1 MKISKLT
8 ITSIFPGYPDLVKVK
23 NPETERATRLIQE
36 RIYAR
41 NGYFTENDNI
51 PEFLKHVISSVKSI
65 TNKRKKCQ
73 KHLLDKIL
81 TQKSQLV

>member
-41 NGYFTENDNI
+41 NGYFTENDNL
-51 PEFLKHVISSVKSI
+51 PEFLKHVISSVKNI
-65 TNKRKKCQ
+65 TNQEKEVPKTF
-73 KHLLDKIL
+73 IG
-81 TQKSQLV
+81 

>member
-51 PEFLKHVISSVKSI
+51 PEFLKQVISSVKNI
-65 TNKRKKCQ
+65 TNTEKEVPKTF
-73 KHLLDKIL
+73 IG
-81 TQKSQLV
+81 

>member
-51 PEFLKHVISSVKSI
+51 PEFLKHVISSVKNI
-65 TNKRKKCQ
+65 TNTEKEVP
-73 KHLLDKIL
+73 KIFIG
-81 TQKSQLV
+81 

>member
-23 NPETERATRLIQE
+23 NPESERATRLIQE

-51 PEFLKHVISSVKSI
+51 PEFLKHVISSVKNI
-65 TNKRKKCQ
+65 TNTEKEVPKTF
-73 KHLLDKIL
+73 IG
-81 TQKSQLV
+81 

>member
-51 PEFLKHVISSVKSI
+51 PEFLKHVISSVKNI
-65 TNKRKKCQ
+65 TSTEKEVPKTF
-73 KHLLDKIL
+73 IG
-81 TQKSQLV
+81 

>member
-23 NPETERATRLIQE
+23 NPETERPTRLIQE

-51 PEFLKHVISSVKSI
+51 PEFLKHVISSVKNI
-65 TNKRKKCQ
+65 TNTEKEVPKTF
-73 KHLLDKIL
+73 IG
-81 TQKSQLV
+81 

>member
-51 PEFLKHVISSVKSI
+51 PEFLKHVISSVKNI
-65 TNKRKKCQ
+65 TNQEKEVPKTF
-73 KHLLDKIL
+73 IG
-81 TQKSQLV
+81 

>member
-51 PEFLKHVISSVKSI
+51 PEFLKHVISSVKNI
-65 TNKRKKCQ
+65 TNTEKDVPKTF
-73 KHLLDKIL
+73 IG
-81 TQKSQLV
+81 

>member
-51 PEFLKHVISSVKSI
+51 PEFLKHVISSVKNI
-65 TNKRKKCQ
+65 TNKEKEVSKTF
-73 KHLLDKIL
+73 IG
-81 TQKSQLV
+81 

>member
-8 ITSIFPGYPDLVKVK
+8 ITSIFTVYPDLVKVK
-23 NPETERATRLIQE
+23 NPETERATRLIEE

-51 PEFLKHVISSVKSI
+51 PEFLKHVISSVKNI
-65 TNKRKKCQ
+65 TNTEKEVPKTF
-73 KHLLDKIL
+73 IG
-81 TQKSQLV
+81 

>member
-8 ITSIFPGYPDLVKVK
+8 ITSIFPGYSDLEKVK

-51 PEFLKHVISSVKSI
+51 PEFLKHVISSVKNI
-65 TNKRKKCQ
+65 TNKEKEVPKTF
-73 KHLLDKIL
+73 IG
-81 TQKSQLV
+81 

>member
-51 PEFLKHVISSVKSI
+51 PEFLKHVISSVKNI
-65 TNKRKKCQ
+65 TNTEKEVPKTF
-73 KHLLDKIL
+73 IG
-81 TQKSQLV
+81 

>member
-8 ITSIFPGYPDLVKVK
+8 IISIFPGYPDLVKVK

-51 PEFLKHVISSVKSI
+51 PEFLKHVISSVKNI
-65 TNKRKKCQ
+65 TNKEKEVPKTF
-73 KHLLDKIL
+73 IG
-81 TQKSQLV
+81 

>member
-23 NPETERATRLIQE
+23 NPEMERATRLIQE

-51 PEFLKHVISSVKSI
+51 PEFLKHVISSVKNI
-65 TNKRKKCQ
+65 TNTEKEVPKTF
-73 KHLLDKIL
+73 IG
-81 TQKSQLV
+81 

>member
-51 PEFLKHVISSVKSI
+51 PEFLKHVISSVENI
-65 TNKRKKCQ
+65 TNTEKEVPKTF
-73 KHLLDKIL
+73 IG
-81 TQKSQLV
+81 

>member
-51 PEFLKHVISSVKSI
+51 PEFLKHVISSVKNI
-65 TNKRKKCQ
+65 TNTEKEVPKPF
-73 KHLLDKIL
+73 IG
-81 TQKSQLV
+81 

>member
-8 ITSIFPGYPDLVKVK
+8 ITSIFPGYPDLGKVK

-51 PEFLKHVISSVKSI
+51 PEFLKHVISSVKNI
-65 TNKRKKCQ
+65 TNTEKEVPKTF
-73 KHLLDKIL
+73 IG
-81 TQKSQLV
+81 

>member
-41 NGYFTENDNI
+41 NGYFTENDSI

-65 TNKRKKCQ
+65 TNKEKEVPKTF
-73 KHLLDKIL
+73 IG
-81 TQKSQLV
+81 

>member
-51 PEFLKHVISSVKSI
+51 PEFLKHVISSVKNT
-65 TNKRKKCQ
+65 TNTEKEVQ
-73 KHLLDKIL
+73 KTFIG
-81 TQKSQLV
+81 

>member
-51 PEFLKHVISSVKSI
+51 PEFLKHVISSVKNI
-65 TNKRKKCQ
+65 TNKEKEVPKTF
-73 KHLLDKIL
+73 IG
-81 TQKSQLV
+81 

>member
-41 NGYFTENDNI
+41 NGYFKENDNI
-51 PEFLKHVISSVKSI
+51 PEFLKHVISSVKNI
-65 TNKRKKCQ
+65 TNTEKEVPKTF
-73 KHLLDKIL
+73 IG
-81 TQKSQLV
+81 

>member
-51 PEFLKHVISSVKSI
+51 PEFLKHVISSVKNI
-65 TNKRKKCQ
+65 TNK
-73 KHLLDKIL
+73 DKEVPKTFIG
-81 TQKSQLV
+81 

>member
-51 PEFLKHVISSVKSI
+51 PEFLKHVISSVNNI
-65 TNKRKKCQ
+65 TNTEKEVPKT
-73 KHLLDKIL
+73 LIG
-81 TQKSQLV
+81 

>member
-51 PEFLKHVISSVKSI
+51 PEFLKHVISSVKNI
-65 TNKRKKCQ
+65 TKTEKEVPKTF
-73 KHLLDKIL
+73 IG
-81 TQKSQLV
+81 

>member
-41 NGYFTENDNI
+41 NGYFTENVNI
-51 PEFLKHVISSVKSI
+51 PEFLKHVISSVKNI
-65 TNKRKKCQ
+65 TNKEKEVPKT
-73 KHLLDKIL
+73 LIG
-81 TQKSQLV
+81 

>member
-51 PEFLKHVISSVKSI
+51 PEFLRHVISGVKSI
-65 TNKRKKCQ
+65 TNKEKEVPKTF
-73 KHLLDKIL
+73 IG
-81 TQKSQLV
+81 

>member
-51 PEFLKHVISSVKSI
+51 PEFLRHVISSVKNI
-65 TNKRKKCQ
+65 TNKEKEVPKTF
-73 KHLLDKIL
+73 IG
-81 TQKSQLV
+81 

>member
-51 PEFLKHVISSVKSI
+51 PEFLKHVISSVKNT
-65 TNKRKKCQ
+65 TNKEKEVPKTF
-73 KHLLDKIL
+73 IG
-81 TQKSQLV
+81 

>member
-1 MKISKLT
+1 MKIRKLT

-51 PEFLKHVISSVKSI
+51 PEFLKHVISSVKNI
-65 TNKRKKCQ
+65 TNTEKEVPKTF
-73 KHLLDKIL
+73 IG
-81 TQKSQLV
+81 

>member
-8 ITSIFPGYPDLVKVK
+8 ITSIFPGYPDLVKAK

-51 PEFLKHVISSVKSI
+51 PEFLKHVISSVKNI
-65 TNKRKKCQ
+65 TNTEKEVPKTF
-73 KHLLDKIL
+73 IG
-81 TQKSQLV
+81 

>member
-51 PEFLKHVISSVKSI
+51 PEFLRHVISSVKNI
-65 TNKRKKCQ
+65 TSKEKEVPKTF
-73 KHLLDKIL
+73 IG
-81 TQKSQLV
+81 

>member
-8 ITSIFPGYPDLVKVK
+8 ITSIFPGYSDLVKVK

-51 PEFLKHVISSVKSI
+51 PEFLKHVISSVKNT
-65 TNKRKKCQ
+65 TNTEKEVPKTF
-73 KHLLDKIL
+73 IG
-81 TQKSQLV
+81 

>member
-1 MKISKLT
+1 MTISKLT
-8 ITSIFPGYPDLVKVK
+8 ITSIFPGYPELVKVK

-51 PEFLKHVISSVKSI
+51 PEFLKHVISSVKNI
-65 TNKRKKCQ
+65 TNTEKEVPKTF
-73 KHLLDKIL
+73 IG
-81 TQKSQLV
+81 

>member
-51 PEFLKHVISSVKSI
+51 PEFLRHVISSVKNI
-65 TNKRKKCQ
+65 TNTEKEVPKTF
-73 KHLLDKIL
+73 IG
-81 TQKSQLV
+81 

>member
-51 PEFLKHVISSVKSI
+51 PEFLKHVISSVKNI
-65 TNKRKKCQ
+65 TNAEKEVPKTF
-73 KHLLDKIL
+73 IG
-81 TQKSQLV
+81 

>member
-51 PEFLKHVISSVKSI
+51 PEFLKHVVSSVKNI
-65 TNKRKKCQ
+65 TNTETEVPKTF
-73 KHLLDKIL
+73 IG
-81 TQKSQLV
+81 

>member
-8 ITSIFPGYPDLVKVK
+8 ITSIYPGYPDLVKVK

-51 PEFLKHVISSVKSI
+51 PEFLKHVISSVKNI
-65 TNKRKKCQ
+65 TNTEKEVPKTF
-73 KHLLDKIL
+73 IG
-81 TQKSQLV
+81 

>member
-51 PEFLKHVISSVKSI
+51 PEFLKHVTSSVKNI
-65 TNKRKKCQ
+65 TNKEKEVSKTF
-73 KHLLDKIL
+73 IG
-81 TQKSQLV
+81 

>member
-65 TNKRKKCQ
+65 TNKEKEEPKTF
-73 KHLLDKIL
+73 IG
-81 TQKSQLV
+81 

>member
-23 NPETERATRLIQE
+23 NPETERATRLIRE

-51 PEFLKHVISSVKSI
+51 PEFLKHVISSVKNI
-65 TNKRKKCQ
+65 TNKEKEVPKTF
-73 KHLLDKIL
+73 IG
-81 TQKSQLV
+81 